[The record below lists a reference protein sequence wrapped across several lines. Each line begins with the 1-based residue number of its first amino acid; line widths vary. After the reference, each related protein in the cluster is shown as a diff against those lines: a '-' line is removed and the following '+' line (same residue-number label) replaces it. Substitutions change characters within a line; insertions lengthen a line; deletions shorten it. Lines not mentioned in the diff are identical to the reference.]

1 LQHGLAFRKSGHR
14 NGRRRSW
21 CTPPLVHLHFCEYLQ
36 SCSDA
41 VLPPTPKSAKPR
53 LRIGEITYA
62 LTFERRPAKSS

>member
-1 LQHGLAFRKSGHR
+1 
-14 NGRRRSW
+14 
-21 CTPPLVHLHFCEYLQ
+21 LVHLHFCEYLQ